1 MRIATKCRVGAC
13 GSRLHSYTND
23 LTVSS
28 TMVVN
33 ASSAASSQSVDRLV
47 GTAAIIGL
55 SLALAF
61 QWITG
66 NDDDDGDIY
75 EQEDEQQYHDC
86 YNHEPIAI
94 ARANTTAVATATSS
108 PSSRTKS
115 TNNVEVTPTS
125 SSSWWWPITLM
136 TRRRKKKRRKRHYNN
151 NNSRNGSHRRNTDTN
166 HDSIGNNESIDH
178 LGSCECGSIQFIVS
192 IY

>member
-1 MRIATKCRVGAC
+1 
-13 GSRLHSYTND
+13 
-23 LTVSS
+23 
-28 TMVVN
+28 MVVN

-66 NDDDDGDIY
+66 NDDGDDNY
-75 EQEDEQQYHDC
+75 EQEEIDQYHDC

-94 ARANTTAVATATSS
+94 ARTKATAAATTSGS

-115 TNNVEVTPTS
+115 THNTEVNPSSS

-136 TRRRKKKRRKRHYNN
+136 TRRRKKKRRKRHCN
-151 NNSRNGSHRRNTDTN
+151 NNSNNSNRRNTDMN
-166 HDSIGNNESIDH
+166 HDNFGNNNSFDH

-192 IY
+192 IYVKWASQFCCNFFPPLTTTL